1 MRAGHRFVLKV
12 ILVSSVAYLVA
23 GALAYHLLTK
33 RFYVGDAAIFARF
46 LRSEADPTE
55 WRHVMTWQFP
65 MLLAR
70 GLLISLALLPFR
82 PALMSFALPKR
93 VTRPLRALLR
103 APPPRGRSAEPKQ
116 PRGHRLHATGAHRRR
131 AVPAHPTR
139 NVAPE
144 SALRVGHRALGLRE
158 ARRASAH
165 LTLTAAPD
173 DAVATAVHA
182 ASKRSR
188 FITLFHTATKSST
201 NVSCASELA

>member
-82 PALMSFALPKR
+82 PALTSFALPKR
-93 VTRPLRALLR
+93 VAALFVLFFVLLHLAAAAPSPSNLEGIVYMRPELIGVVPFLLT
-103 APPPRGRSAEPKQ
+103 Q
-116 PRGHRLHATGAHRRR
+116 PEMLLQ
-131 AVPAHPTR
+131 
-139 NVAPE
+139 
-144 SALRVGHRALGLRE
+144 SLLFALGTGLW
-158 ARRASAH
+158 A
-165 LTLTAAPD
+165 
-173 DAVATAVHA
+173 
-182 ASKRSR
+182 
-188 FITLFHTATKSST
+188 
-201 NVSCASELA
+201 CAS